1 MTNGIKERIIE
12 LIEQGKVSAD
22 DGARLLEAVKEL
34 PGRNKRK
41 TAKKW
46 IVLGILGGLVA
57 VVAFVAVA
65 GWAVSYLW
73 NATLVPLFHWPAV
86 GFAMALRIS
95 ILLAVFGG
103 LLGIPRGI
111 RFGHRRD

>member
-1 MTNGIKERIIE
+1 MTNNIQERIIE
-12 LIEQGKVSAD
+12 LVEQGKITAE
-22 DGARLLEAVKEL
+22 DGARLIAAVKTQ
-34 PGRNKRK
+34 PQGRRK
-41 TAKKW
+41 PTAKW
-46 IVLGILGGLVA
+46 IVLGIVGVLVA

-73 NATLVPLFHWPAV
+73 NATLVPLFHWPV
-86 GFAMALRIS
+86 IGFAMALRIS

-111 RFGHRRD
+111 HLGRRHHH